1 MGRFLTTLPTNLGF
15 YNLGTVE
22 AYPTG
27 GSGPTAY
34 GPTSYFGSDPLPP
47 RATDSVHTAQDLG
60 NFAPLF
66 KSIPLRAT
74 HGGNT
79 RIQSTFYKLTL
90 MRPRS
95 IIITQNYSTTSYEQ
109 NTNRNTVISVYK
121 VEDGTHRRELPIN
134 SDGYVYFET
143 GLSYSDS
150 GDDDSS
156 YSYGADYPKTALPSG
171 DYIVLI
177 TNDIRYLETNYSLTL
192 NIADLDWRYD
202 KESAE
207 DFGDFGTCVTAESLY
222 RTWETSESYGAGWD
236 TDHWSDVHT
245 LDPVTSEVDFGFIIE
260 PGISTRT
267 SGLGYTRAGVSP

>member
-1 MGRFLTTLPTNLGF
+1 MSTFLSALPTNLGF
-15 YNLGTVE
+15 YNLQLVD
-22 AYPTG
+22 AYPVGGTG
-27 GSGPTAY
+27 ATAY
-34 GPTSYFGSDPLPP
+34 GPTSYFGSDPLPI
-47 RATDSVHTAQDLG
+47 RATDSVNTAQNLG
-60 NFAPLF
+60 DFAPLF

-90 MRPRS
+90 LRPRS

-150 GDDDSS
+150 GDDGSS
-156 YSYGADYPKTALPSG
+156 YSYGSDYPKTALPSG

-177 TNDIRYLETNYSLTL
+177 TNDIRYLETNYYLTL

-202 KESAE
+202 NESAE
-207 DFGDFGTCVTAESLY
+207 DFGDFGTCVTAKSLY
-222 RTWETSESYGAGWD
+222 RTWQTSSSYGAGWD
-236 TDHWSDVHT
+236 TDHWSDVHIE
-245 LDPVTSEVDFGFIIE
+245 DPVTSNVDFGFIIE
-260 PGISTRT
+260 PGVSTRT